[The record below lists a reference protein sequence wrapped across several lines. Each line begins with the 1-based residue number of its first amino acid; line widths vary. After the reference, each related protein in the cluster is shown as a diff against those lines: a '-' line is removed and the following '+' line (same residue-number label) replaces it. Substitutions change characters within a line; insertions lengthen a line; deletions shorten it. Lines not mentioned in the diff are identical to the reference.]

1 MKEFKRIETE
11 IGYEDPKMVV
21 LISMD
26 RGDYEHFERACH
38 RNHENPTELLREI
51 MESYA
56 YADEEGKLAERYL
69 ESFMSKGID
78 DKLAVL
84 YNKICRME
92 NKLDKLSTKE
102 TGHINESVDSGD
114 DESLPFR

>member
-1 MKEFKRIETE
+1 
-11 IGYEDPKMVV
+11 MVV

-26 RGDYEHFERACH
+26 RGDYAHFERACY
-38 RNHENPTELLREI
+38 RNHEKPTELLREI

-56 YADEEGKLAERYL
+56 YAGEEGKLEERYL
-69 ESFMSKGID
+69 ESFISKGVD

-84 YNKICRME
+84 YNKLCRME
-92 NKLDKLSTKE
+92 NKIDKLSIKE
-102 TGHINESVDSGD
+102 TGRINESVDSGD